1 MTTTNAPSL
10 RGIFVL
16 ALILLLGA
24 CSTSRTYTIT
34 KLDLFIPLRIAAVP
48 AGTEASIRIQEGAG
62 DRIVKGELIEVRKDG
77 FLILTVDT
85 SELTLLPYGSMVRM
99 RFQTD
104 VGVNRSIR
112 GVNRSIHRSR
122 DHEMPPLQEDQV
134 RQRALARFSRYPFG
148 LDEAQLQRLLEA
160 LGQSELV
167 VIES

>member
-1 MTTTNAPSL
+1 MTTTNASSL

-16 ALILLLGA
+16 ALILLLGG
-24 CSTSRTYTIT
+24 CVKSRTYIIT
-34 KLDLFIPLRIAAVP
+34 KTSFLTRPRIAAVP
-48 AGTEASIRIQEGAG
+48 DGIEALIRIREGAVN
-62 DRIVKGELIEVRKDG
+62 RIVRGELIEVRKDG

-104 VGVNRSIR
+104 V

-167 VIES
+167 VIGS